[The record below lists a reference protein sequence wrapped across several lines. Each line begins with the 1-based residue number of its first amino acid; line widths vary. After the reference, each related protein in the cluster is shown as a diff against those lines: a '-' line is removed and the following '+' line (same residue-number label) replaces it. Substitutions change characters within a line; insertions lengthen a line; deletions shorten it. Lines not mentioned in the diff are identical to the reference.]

1 MKLLKQ
7 IYKHQM
13 FLSLFIA
20 VLILWGVSVARLAFL
35 NKAQL
40 VIIGKTKDSYQI
52 KEGESEL

>member
-20 VLILWGVSVARLAFL
+20 VLILWGVSVANWLF
-35 NKAQL
+35 
-40 VIIGKTKDSYQI
+40 
-52 KEGESEL
+52 